1 MAILKGNNYTFMKDG
16 LSTDPYKGTRDFYPE
31 DMVVL
36 NHLFKAMREVAESF
50 GYLEYGASILEP
62 AELYQAK
69 TGEEIVNEQT
79 YTFTDRGG
87 REVTLRPEMT
97 PTVARMVA
105 ARKRELAFPL
115 RWYSIPNLFR
125 YEQPQRGRLR
135 EHYQLNVDI
144 FGVATV
150 EAEIEVIALGANI
163 LRKLGATDADFEILV
178 NNRKIFRAITDTLEL
193 SPVQTHDL
201 SKLIDKKDK
210 LSHKEFSEKLTG
222 ILGSKAEPIERLLSA
237 EDLEEFLKLLPDAI
251 RNHEGVSEI
260 ETVLLGL
267 RALGFTNIRFSPTL
281 MRGFDY
287 YTGIVFEMFDTN
299 HLNRRSIF
307 GGGRYDDLL
316 GIFGGDKLP
325 AVGFGMGDV
334 TLQDFLVLHKLLP
347 NYQSTVELYLAKAPD
362 ASIDAV
368 NALAQ
373 ELRTSGVRVAV
384 DYTDRKLGDQIKS
397 ADKQKIPYLA
407 VIGKNEETSGVYKVK
422 NLATGEERE
431 LSLPDIA
438 DFVKQ

>member
-1 MAILKGNNYTFMKDG
+1 
-16 LSTDPYKGTRDFYPE
+16 
-31 DMVVL
+31 
-36 NHLFKAMREVAESF
+36 
-50 GYLEYGASILEP
+50 
-62 AELYQAK
+62 
-69 TGEEIVNEQT
+69 
-79 YTFTDRGG
+79 
-87 REVTLRPEMT
+87 
-97 PTVARMVA
+97 
-105 ARKRELAFPL
+105 
-115 RWYSIPNLFR
+115 
-125 YEQPQRGRLR
+125 
-135 EHYQLNVDI
+135 
-144 FGVATV
+144 
-150 EAEIEVIALGANI
+150 
-163 LRKLGATDADFEILV
+163 
-178 NNRKIFRAITDTLEL
+178 
-193 SPVQTHDL
+193 
-201 SKLIDKKDK
+201 
-210 LSHKEFSEKLTG
+210 
-222 ILGSKAEPIERLLSA
+222 
-237 EDLEEFLKLLPDAI
+237 
-251 RNHEGVSEI
+251 
-260 ETVLLGL
+260 
-267 RALGFTNIRFSPTL
+267 
-281 MRGFDY
+281 
-287 YTGIVFEMFDTN
+287 MFDTN
-299 HLNRRSIF
+299 PLNRRSIF

-373 ELRTSGVRVAV
+373 QLRTSGVRVAV